1 MSGQIW
7 MNGELVPYED
17 AKVHV
22 LTHALHYGT
31 SVFEGV
37 RAYEMP
43 DGGSAVFRHQDHID
57 RLFRSAGLYHM
68 DIGFSKEEIRQATFD
83 TITASGL
90 KSCYIRPLVFRGAG
104 PDGPLPAG
112 LPGRR
117 DDRRLG
123 VGRLPRRRGQAQ
135 RRPRRGLL
143 VAADLA
149 DSLIP
154 TAKAGGQYLN
164 SILAKIEADKAGYEE
179 AILLDSRGYV
189 CEGTGEN
196 LFLVKDGRSSR
207 RASPTTSSRASTA
220 LAVIE
225 ILRDQGYEVI
235 ERDVARGELYR
246 ADEIF
251 MTGTA
256 AELTPIREVDDM
268 PSATAPAA
276 RSPRR
281 SRRSSRTPCTGARSA
296 TRTGWT
302 RFPRPSHEPDRRLR
316 HHPARRD
323 AGGGD
328 VAVRRGEGARRADPR
343 RARRADDRGGLPDL
357 EPEGARALRAAARG
371 GTASRFVRSG

>member
-1 MSGQIW
+1 

-43 DGGSAVFRHQDHID
+43 DGGSAVFRHQDHVD

-68 DIGFSKEEIRQATFD
+68 DVGFSKEEIRQATFD

-104 PDGPLPAG
+104 PMGLYPLDCPVDVMIAVWEWG
-112 LPGRR
+112 AYLGEEGKVKGVRAAVSSWRR
-117 DDRRLG
+117 ISSD
-123 VGRLPRRRGQAQ
+123 A
-135 RRPRRGLL
+135 
-143 VAADLA
+143 
-149 DSLIP
+149 LIP

-196 LFLVKDGRSSR
+196 LFLVKGRR
-207 RASPTTSSRASTA
+207 VFTPGFANDILEGVNR
-220 LAVIE
+220 LAVME

-235 ERDVARGELYR
+235 ERDIARGELYR

-256 AELTPIREVDDM
+256 AELTPIREVDDHAVGDGTRG
-268 PSATAPAA
+268 PVTTEIQAIFEDTLHGRSERYADWLDKVPAA
-276 RSPRR
+276 VS
-281 SRRSSRTPCTGARSA
+281 
-296 TRTGWT
+296 
-302 RFPRPSHEPDRRLR
+302 
-316 HHPARRD
+316 
-323 AGGGD
+323 
-328 VAVRRGEGARRADPR
+328 
-343 RARRADDRGGLPDL
+343 
-357 EPEGARALRAAARG
+357 
-371 GTASRFVRSG
+371 